1 MEYARLQGLDFYD
14 LLYKHL
20 AACWNFAGSVS
31 IRKLVASFADKYRLP
46 AAYREFC
53 TEIFRICRNQLEGEL
68 DYGKHIPPAG
78 IPGETRRQFIRIYLK
93 LGCSCEE
100 CMEKMLAVAA
110 GNMRT
115 NSYAA
120 SKYEMGDEAASI
132 AYSWLCVLGDEPEYT
147 RQNLFLACSALNIL
161 QEYALQHP
169 EGREF
174 KWDMAWR
181 EFYRCSMRE
190 KLYSLADYF
199 GRF

>member
-1 MEYARLQGLDFYD
+1 
-14 LLYKHL
+14 
-20 AACWNFAGSVS
+20 
-31 IRKLVASFADKYRLP
+31 
-46 AAYREFC
+46 
-53 TEIFRICRNQLEGEL
+53 
-68 DYGKHIPPAG
+68 
-78 IPGETRRQFIRIYLK
+78 
-93 LGCSCEE
+93 
-100 CMEKMLAVAA
+100 MEKMLAVAA

-120 SKYEMGDEAASI
+120 PKYEMGDEAASI